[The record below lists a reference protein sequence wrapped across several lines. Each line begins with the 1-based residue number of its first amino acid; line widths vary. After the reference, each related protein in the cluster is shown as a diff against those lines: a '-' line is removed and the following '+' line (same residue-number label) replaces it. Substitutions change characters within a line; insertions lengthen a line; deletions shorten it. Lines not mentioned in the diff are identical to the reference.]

1 MFAIA
6 LTGGIGAGKSVA
18 AEYFAS
24 RGAVVI
30 DLDDV
35 ATRLLEPW
43 TETCTAVVA
52 EFGNDILGPDGR
64 VDRAKL
70 ASVAFA
76 DDESAARLNSI
87 VHPAVAS
94 EVMPGLTDMGL
105 LQNPP
110 PVVVLVVP
118 LLVEAPVFSE
128 YADVI
133 VTIEAPEDERIAR
146 AVDRGMDESDV
157 RLRMERQSTGA
168 ERASIADHIIP
179 NVGSEDEFR
188 ERLDAFWNEVVTS
201 GA

>member
-30 DLDDV
+30 ELDEV
-35 ATRLLEPW
+35 ATRLLAPW
-43 TETCTAVVA
+43 TDTCTALIA
-52 EFGNDILGPDGR
+52 EFGDRILDDGGR
-64 VDRAKL
+64 IDRAKL
-70 ASVAFA
+70 AEVAFA
-76 DDESAARLNSI
+76 DDESTARLNAI
-87 VHPAVAS
+87 MHPAVAS

-118 LLVEAPVFSE
+118 LLVEAPVYSE
-128 YADVI
+128 FADV
-133 VTIEAPEDERIAR
+133 VVSIEAPVDERVQR
-146 AVDRGMDESDV
+146 AVDRGMEEADV
-157 RLRMERQSTGA
+157 RQRMERQSSDA
-168 ERASIADHIIP
+168 QRANVADHIIP
-179 NVGSEDEFR
+179 NVGSEEEFR
-188 ERLDAFWNEVVTS
+188 KRLETFWDEVITR